1 MFEDILT
8 WLLISGAVLFLIVI
22 PIFKFIKAVLPPP
35 KRNALAEAKER
46 LEQARIEVEAAKLNK
61 QVEKMYEEM
70 YQDTL
75 EPEESN
81 KQENRK

>member
-22 PIFKFIKAVLPPP
+22 PIFKFIKAILPPP
-35 KRNALAEAKER
+35 KRNPLAEAKER

-75 EPEESN
+75 EPEDSN
-81 KQENRK
+81 KQENHK